1 MLNIESTD
9 FKDLLVIN
17 HEIFDDNRGF
27 FFESYN
33 KKLFDSALNKDIYFV
48 QDNNSF
54 SNQGVIRGLHFQLKT
69 PQAKLV
75 RVANGSILDVVVD
88 LREDQPSFL
97 NFFTIELSRS
107 NRKMLWVPE
116 GFAHGFQVL
125 SKNALVCY
133 KTTEFWSKDDEYTLR
148 YDDPTLN
155 IPWKDIKTI
164 ISDKDANGKDLKE
177 ITKILKTS

>member
-33 KKLFDSALNKDIYFV
+33 KKLFDSALNKDVYFV

-75 RVANGSILDVVVD
+75 RVTNGSILDVVVD
-88 LREDQPSFL
+88 LR
-97 NFFTIELSRS
+97 
-107 NRKMLWVPE
+107 K
-116 GFAHGFQVL
+116 
-125 SKNALVCY
+125 
-133 KTTEFWSKDDEYTLR
+133 
-148 YDDPTLN
+148 
-155 IPWKDIKTI
+155 
-164 ISDKDANGKDLKE
+164 ISPH
-177 ITKILKTS
+177 S